1 MEQKSYDSD
10 ETIVSE
16 DELTKL
22 EITPK
27 RDQPQIKMVESASQV
42 TPNSSQIENGTPE
55 TPKQNKAKKMMESSS
70 QVTPGLSQLVTRGQ
84 GTSEQ
89 LQTKQMIESSSQVTP
104 GLSQLESRL
113 ISTPEVQNVE
123 ISESSF
129 QESISNSIFLDKIF
143 FLIEKKMTP
152 SEKQV
157 FKKSVSQNQ
166 TPFQAPKPSKRRMK
180 TPHHSKVQLSQNAAS
195 DEILP
200 RIAKTKKVR
209 WRYLQTNDPKRYG
222 KYKLI
227 LNFGKYADNEPTD
240 SELQPPENIVN
251 RLPYRLKRRRI
262 SPVNNSR
269 PRKQA

>member
-1 MEQKSYDSD
+1 
-10 ETIVSE
+10 
-16 DELTKL
+16 
-22 EITPK
+22 
-27 RDQPQIKMVESASQV
+27 
-42 TPNSSQIENGTPE
+42 
-55 TPKQNKAKKMMESSS
+55 
-70 QVTPGLSQLVTRGQ
+70 
-84 GTSEQ
+84 
-89 LQTKQMIESSSQVTP
+89 MIESSSQVTP

-180 TPHHSKVQLSQNAAS
+180 TPHHSKVQLSQVILSKNETEKYFQNAAS